1 MTTRP
6 VSDQHPGARRIGYLV
21 AIVVN
26 LILLYLVNVTPGW
39 RVLPFL
45 TGDFVDVLWLV
56 NLSMVASSAANAAYL
71 GYDPPRFKSVCQIGI
86 SAIGLATAIRMWQV
100 FPFDFSAYSFNWA
113 GLTRVLLALGIVGSI
128 VAIVTELVRLAKR
141 GFANH
146 GVSAGPTARSPDGEG
161 GQLRGSGS

>member
-45 TGDFVDVLWLV
+45 TGDFVDVLWLA

-86 SAIGLATAIRMWQV
+86 SAIG
-100 FPFDFSAYSFNWA
+100 
-113 GLTRVLLALGIVGSI
+113 LALGIVGSI

>member
-1 MTTRP
+1 M
-6 VSDQHPGARRIGYLV
+6 
-21 AIVVN
+21 
-26 LILLYLVNVTPGW
+26 NVRPGW
-39 RVLPFL
+39 RELPFL
-45 TGDFVDVLWLV
+45 TESFTQVLWLI
-56 NLSMVASSAANAAYL
+56 NLSIIVSATVNAIYL
-71 GYDPPRFKSVCQIGI
+71 VFDPAWFKSVAQILVLTV
-86 SAIGLATAIRMWQV
+86 GLVASIRMWQV